1 MPSAHLT
8 ITPAEAFMVFVSLLA
23 MFSPPATLG
32 PAALVLRGAPRDVQR
47 RVAWRIARGY
57 ALVMLLTVWAGQF
70 FLLLLGISSG
80 ALIATGGI
88 ALLHQGLPLTTRGS
102 KSEGS
107 EERVQQAAGSVNWD
121 KLAIVPLLFPLTI
134 GGGTIAVAIA
144 AGGRYPTW
152 PDLGVLSLAIAA
164 MVPVVAAT
172 FLAAG
177 PVTTR
182 LSAGAQDVLARV
194 SGIILV
200 ALALQLLVDGFARLI
215 AATPF
220 GAALLH

>member
-1 MPSAHLT
+1 
-8 ITPAEAFMVFVSLLA
+8 
-23 MFSPPATLG
+23 
-32 PAALVLRGAPRDVQR
+32 
-47 RVAWRIARGY
+47 
-57 ALVMLLTVWAGQF
+57 VWVGQF

-88 ALLHQGLPLTTRGS
+88 ALLHQGLPLMTRGA
-102 KSEGS
+102 KAEGS
-107 EERVQQAAGSVNWD
+107 EQRMQEAGGGVDWD
-121 KLAIVPLLFPLTI
+121 ELAIVPLLFPLTI
-134 GGGTIAVAIA
+134 GGGTVAVAVA
-144 AGGRYPTW
+144 AGGRFPTW
-152 PDLGVLSLAIAA
+152 ADLGVLSLTIAA

-177 PVTTR
+177 PVSTR

-200 ALALQLLVDGFARLI
+200 AEALHLLVEGFAKLI

-220 GAALLH
+220 GAAMIGHAAP